1 MKKKKVFVGLSGG
14 VDSSVAAL
22 LLLREGRD
30 VVGVH
35 LRTVNLDGCGER
47 EAEDARR
54 VAERLDIPFYVWDF
68 EEEYRAE
75 VLHGL
80 VEGYTRGETP
90 NPDVACNRAIKFG
103 VFLRRALAAGADA
116 VATGHYARLVQSAD
130 GVLRLAQSRD
140 AEKDQTYFLWTLGP
154 AELEHCLFPIGEY
167 TKSEVRVIAREA
179 GLPTAE
185 KKDSQGIC
193 FLGKVKLVE
202 FLRERIGE
210 RQGPVVMRGGEV
222 IGTHRGAEFVTIG
235 QRHFGF
241 APSAEFLK
249 RRESREGG
257 AWYIAA
263 KDTGTNTITVAEGG
277 DNPALYAA
285 RCELREA
292 RSDDRVRERAASAS
306 GLVCLVRLRYREPL
320 ARATLHLTL
329 DRWLME
335 FREPHRATAR
345 GQSAVWYGEN
355 GEVLGGGI
363 VDCVA

>member
-22 LLLREGRD
+22 LLLREGCE

-54 VAERLDIPFYVWDF
+54 VAERLGIPFYVWDF

-75 VLHGL
+75 VLRGL
-80 VEGYTRGETP
+80 VEGYARGETP

-103 VFLRRALAAGADA
+103 VFLRRALEAGADA
-116 VATGHYARLVQSAD
+116 VATGHYARLVRSAD

-140 AEKDQTYFLWTLGP
+140 AEKDQTYFLWTLGR
-154 AELEHCLFPIGEY
+154 AELEHSLFPVGDY
-167 TKSEVRVIAREA
+167 KKSEVRALAREA

-193 FLGKVKLVE
+193 FLGKVKLAE
-202 FLRERIGE
+202 FLREQIGE
-210 RQGPVVMRGGEV
+210 RQGPVVMQGGEV
-222 IGTHRGAEFVTIG
+222 VGTHRGAAFVTIG

-249 RRESREGG
+249 RSESREGE

-263 KDTGTNTITVAEGG
+263 KDTGTNTITVARGS
-277 DNPALYAA
+277 DDPALYAE
-285 RCELREA
+285 RCELCEV
-292 RSDDRVRERAASAS
+292 RSDDRVRGRAASAN
-306 GLVCLVRLRYREPL
+306 GLDCLVRLRYREPL
-320 ARATLHLTL
+320 ARATLRHAG

-363 VDCVA
+363 VDRAA